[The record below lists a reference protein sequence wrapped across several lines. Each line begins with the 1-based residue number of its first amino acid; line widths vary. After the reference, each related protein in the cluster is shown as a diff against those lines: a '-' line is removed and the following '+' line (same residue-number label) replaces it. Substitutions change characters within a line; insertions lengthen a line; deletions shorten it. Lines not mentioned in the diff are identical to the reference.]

1 MFGLS
6 NLQFGIALYVI
17 IGIAFSI
24 VMLLKYHQ
32 DKPWY
37 TWTGH
42 YTLTQ
47 AYVLGFLSV
56 VGVMMTLWWWVSC
69 IYVADVTKA
78 IIRNWKNRN
87 EHS

>member
-1 MFGLS
+1 MLGLS
-6 NLQFGIALYVI
+6 TLQFFIALYVI
-17 IGIAFSI
+17 VGIAFSV
-24 VMLLKYHQ
+24 VMLVKYHK
-32 DKPWY
+32 DEPWY

-42 YTLTQ
+42 YTLKQ
-47 AYVLGFLSV
+47 AYVLGFLSII
-56 VGVMMTLWWWVSC
+56 GVMMTLWWWVSC